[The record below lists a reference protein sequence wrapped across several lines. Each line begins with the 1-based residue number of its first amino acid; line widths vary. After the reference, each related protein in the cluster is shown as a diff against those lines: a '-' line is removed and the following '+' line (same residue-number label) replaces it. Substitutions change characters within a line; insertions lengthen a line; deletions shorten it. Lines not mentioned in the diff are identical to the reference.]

1 MLLVTSFV
9 EGTFSVVNTSLYT
22 RKWIFFSGRPQDQAE
37 EEEARRGRGRFIGKK
52 IGRWFKRPRVEFVIH
67 IHDKSNSE

>member
-1 MLLVTSFV
+1 MLFVIGFV

-37 EEEARRGRGRFIGKK
+37 EEEFKCGSASFRGMKGG
-52 IGRWFKRPRVEFVIH
+52 WWERVGG
-67 IHDKSNSE
+67 